1 MAPPEKSSDPPRREE
16 VQEWIEKSREDLEAA
31 RRLIEPTPEPILV
44 PAAFHCQQSAEK
56 ALKALLVH
64 EGVTF
69 RKVHDLMDLLDL
81 YQQTQ
86 LDEDRLRE
94 PLSELAPFAV
104 DERYPTGRNS
114 RRKPST
120 GSFRRRPSFSTR
132 SKTRSRA
139 EVGGRSAP
147 PASMPGRAGGGN
159 EPATILA
166 MPPVPER

>member
-69 RKVHDLMDLLDL
+69 RKVHDLMYLLDL
-81 YQQTQ
+81 CQQTQ

-104 DERYPTGRNS
+104 DERYPTGRTEL
-114 RRKPST
+114 ST
-120 GSFRRRPSFSTR
+120 ETVDRLLQTAT
-132 SKTRSRA
+132 KLLH
-139 EVGGRSAP
+139 EVEDKIEG
-147 PASMPGRAGGGN
+147 
-159 EPATILA
+159 
-166 MPPVPER
+166 